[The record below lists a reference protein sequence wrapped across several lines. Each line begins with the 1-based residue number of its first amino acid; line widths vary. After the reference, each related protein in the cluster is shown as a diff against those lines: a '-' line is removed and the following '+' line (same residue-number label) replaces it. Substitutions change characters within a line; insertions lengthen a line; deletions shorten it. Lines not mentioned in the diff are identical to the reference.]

1 MAKQPLVEVE
11 VIGLDRLVRN
21 LKDLPAPALA
31 TLLIDASSHAK
42 RVAAEGVRGPVA
54 RSIQSQVTS
63 TSARV
68 FSLMSLA
75 RQRSIEEGRKA
86 GGPLLHPDSLKRW
99 ISRVGY
105 RESAMVLA
113 RLIRR
118 RGVKGRFFMRA
129 AIQSTQ
135 NVLPTMMKEM
145 AQGVSKRFGR
155 K

>member
-1 MAKQPLVEVE
+1 MAEQNLSATI
-11 VIGLDRLVRN
+11 IGLDRLNAN
-21 LKDLPAPALA
+21 LSDLTGPPLA
-31 TLLIDASSHAK
+31 KLLGDASDHAK
-42 RVAAEGVRGPVA
+42 RVAAEGVSATAA
-54 RSIQSQVTS
+54 RSIRSEVKP

-75 RQRSIEEGRKA
+75 RTLSIEEGRKA
-86 GGPLLHPDSLKRW
+86 GGPLLHPDTLKRW

-113 RLIRR
+113 RVIRR